1 MTITQRP
8 GAQTSHSFVA
18 TQTVKNLTHLALAGC
33 RLYRRCLQAYMYQIP
48 AFFMFFNVFS
58 IEFGGEFD
66 RVYVIGL
73 NVFGIAC
80 SSSKGFVANPLFKKR
95 TMVTLCD
102 LDLGS
107 IQIGRHRL

>member
-1 MTITQRP
+1 
-8 GAQTSHSFVA
+8 
-18 TQTVKNLTHLALAGC
+18 
-33 RLYRRCLQAYMYQIP
+33 
-48 AFFMFFNVFS
+48 MFFNVFS